1 MKKMNVLTKTWRY
14 GVTILAALAF
24 SIGQMWAAVDTW
36 TVAASSAEIVNGT
49 DTWSQN
55 AAVNHMTN
63 VLWNYWALEITDK
76 TLTAGTKQFKIC
88 KDDSW
93 DTSYPSENYNF
104 TTPAGSGYTIL
115 YTFNSS
121 SHDIHAYAFK
131 SWTVAGDEA
140 ALGSNWNTSDANNKM
155 TKSNAYTYTLSK
167 QNVALAS
174 GTTYKC
180 KAAKDNAWGEAYP
193 GSDKE
198 FTVASSGNYDITFT
212 LNLATQT
219 VDVATAL
226 VTYDITLD
234 KNGGSADGS
243 AKVTSGSATLSNV
256 SAPTRANYHVEGYY
270 TNEACTTKVATAAG
284 ALQASTTY
292 TDANGKWI
300 GTEATTLYTQW
311 EGDSWAITYKD
322 KGDVAYSGSNSALLP
337 ATYTYGTGIA
347 SLTDGVKAGYTFDGW
362 FDNADCTGEA
372 ITSIS
377 ASATGAITL
386 YAKFTELVGGSV
398 TLTAGEGG
406 EVSKDNEHWGASA
419 TIADITAAQV
429 VNIYARPNAGYTFNT
444 WTQTAGTGSIK
455 TNAAE
460 GEYNAVAYSAEAIAA
475 SFTETKETLT
485 PTVSYDHGSSDYTAT
500 SANAVGIATTTV
512 LTASAPN
519 ETHYAFAGWTLTN
532 LTVTD
537 GNAAT
542 DRSITVKVTTPG
554 SPIAAVANYNEV
566 LTTPYVLNGGAAFG
580 ASAWAQALP
589 LVKKSGH
596 STESVGYLTIENL
609 VAVGESANT
618 DYNFKIVQGG
628 STWYGLTGNTDWWYN
643 RTSGEQTLVAG
654 NSGQNIQLRA
664 DVAGEYEIKVDYTTP
679 ASPKITVTFPA
690 ETKYTVAVAKEGNG
704 TVSPASVE
712 AGVSTASAKI
722 TATANDGYYFAGWT
736 LPESGVT
743 IASGSA
749 SENEITINA
758 TAADK
763 TITAKFAPKWSI
775 AGSWKLGD
783 IAAWN
788 DSAYFFGNFG
798 KAGQKDTAYI
808 DLNLA
813 ADTKYEFIIL
823 ARSASSKSWFKNEDE
838 THYINYAE
846 NNNQYW
852 DFSTGKSANCGL
864 QTTIAG
870 SYRFVWN
877 ATDNKLKVIFPTSYK
892 VTFGH
897 GVGGSSVTA
906 TVDAAAI
913 ESGAYVPAGKNIAFA
928 QVPANGYTFKG
939 WYTTAD
945 GNTPVALE
953 ENVLKN
959 IAANA
964 AVYAQYTPG
973 VYTVTLNPNGGEIA
987 EGKNVTSY
995 TFGVGAALPTAEQ
1008 ITRAGHTFLGWYDN
1022 EGTSGTPVT
1031 AITTSDYGNKE
1042 FWAKWDKEPTLALT
1056 GSKETGI
1063 NVGEAITL
1071 TATAENCTPSKFAF
1085 YEGETLLHEYT
1096 TTNLSQTHSY
1106 TPATVGDKTIKVV
1119 VTHASGTIQ
1128 TTKTFELSTP
1138 SVSLAVKAGSA
1149 SGIYLGKETTI
1160 LVATPS
1166 NVGAGVTPSYVFT
1179 DQAETPVAS
1188 ESQAAAEWTYTPGV
1202 AGEKTMKVTMTVAG
1216 VEYTATTTV
1225 NVYEKW
1231 NIYVH
1236 DVNDWGKMN
1245 LFMWVGET
1253 PAATWPGTACEKMEE
1268 NSTWYT
1274 VTLDSKYAN
1283 GFILSKEGT
1292 PQTVDLAM
1300 NKATYAPNTYWYLG
1314 KENQAEKYSM
1324 YPLELADPTV
1334 KLEYDSVVNT
1344 NQLFL
1349 VGAVTNA
1356 GNDGTY
1362 AKDMKEVGFY
1372 IGETKYVA
1380 DSVNDI
1386 YFFRYIT
1393 GLTAGTKYAVK
1404 AYATNIHGT
1413 GESAAKDI
1421 TTRAAGTHIIKVQVG
1436 STAAAP
1442 KIYAWAG
1449 DAHCSGVVVENAAWP
1464 GVSMGEPVITG
1475 SKHKWYA
1482 YELSNEFNQ
1491 FVICQ
1496 GETAEA
1502 ADATQTVDIANAFE
1516 DQCFWYWAEGETDAD
1531 RSAEMA
1537 CPYLTPQLMIGHVPG
1552 NTDEMDYLE
1561 MSIDGE
1567 SISKTV
1573 TLVADTVYKF
1583 KPVYNAEWYGKS
1595 ETTIL
1600 TRAAASATQLLA
1612 DDGGDLWVRTDI
1624 AGDYTFVFNT
1634 ADKSVTVT
1642 YPQKTPTAID
1652 ETEAELKAV
1661 KFLHNG
1667 QMFIR
1672 VNGVVFDANGRRVE

>member
-1 MKKMNVLTKTWRY
+1 MSESADGFYEYIVAKGYNNNGSQNNNFKVSKSVDSWDY
-14 GVTILAALAF
+14 GNTYY
-24 SIGQMWAAVDTW
+24 
-36 TVAASSAEIVNGT
+36 TVGFNGT
-49 DTWSQN
+49 DITNAGNWDGDNICVYNADDFYILVYKPNTTVNATTKPIVCFSKCLPDNRTLQVYYVNKNGWTAVKAFGWYKQNGTDGASNTWPGVAMEKTQKTYNGKAIWTYTYPQSYDMAIFNDGGDNQTSNLTMGRAN
-55 AAVNHMTN
+55 AGKMYDGTN
-63 VLWNYWALEITDK
+63 WVAYHYDVKVTFNANGHGTAPSAQTILDGQAATEPSDPTASGWEFGGWYEEAGCTNAWNFAT
-76 TLTAGTKQFKIC
+76 TLTA
-88 KDDSW
+88 
-93 DTSYPSENYNF
+93 
-104 TTPAGSGYTIL
+104 
-115 YTFNSS
+115 
-121 SHDIHAYAFK
+121 
-131 SWTVAGDEA
+131 
-140 ALGSNWNTSDANNKM
+140 
-155 TKSNAYTYTLSK
+155 
-167 QNVALAS
+167 
-174 GTTYKC
+174 
-180 KAAKDNAWGEAYP
+180 
-193 GSDKE
+193 DKE
-198 FTVASSGNYDITFT
+198 LF
-212 LNLATQT
+212 
-219 VDVATAL
+219 
-226 VTYDITLD
+226 
-234 KNGGSADGS
+234 
-243 AKVTSGSATLSNV
+243 AK
-256 SAPTRANYHVEGYY
+256 
-270 TNEACTTKVATAAG
+270 
-284 ALQASTTY
+284 
-292 TDANGKWI
+292 W
-300 GTEATTLYTQW
+300 TEIQ
-311 EGDSWAITYKD
+311 
-322 KGDVAYSGSNSALLP
+322 
-337 ATYTYGTGIA
+337 
-347 SLTDGVKAGYTFDGW
+347 
-362 FDNADCTGEA
+362 
-372 ITSIS
+372 
-377 ASATGAITL
+377 
-386 YAKFTELVGGSV
+386 GGSV
-398 TLTAGEGG
+398 TLTAGVGG
-406 EVSKDNEHWGASA
+406 KVSKDNENWGSSA
-419 TIADITAAQV
+419 TITDITTNQE
-429 VNIYARPNAGYTFNT
+429 VNIYAKADEGYTFNT
-444 WTQTAGTGSIK
+444 WTKTAGTGSVK
-455 TNAAE
+455 TNAAA
-460 GEYNAVAYSAEAIAA
+460 GVYNAIASSAETVAA
-475 SFTETKETLT
+475 SFNETMSTL
-485 PTVSYDHGSSDYTAT
+485 AT
-500 SANAVGIATTTV
+500 SKAAPEGAPAIANPTKSVASIGIATTATI
-512 LTASAPN
+512 TATAAPAG
-519 ETHYAFAGWTLTN
+519 YAFDGWTLSENLVVVTGDKTKDLS
-532 LTVTD
+532 LTVRTNGD
-537 GNAAT
+537 GEAAT
-542 DRSITVKVTTPG
+542 ATAKYAEDLSSEWVVR
-554 SPIAAVANYNEV
+554 
-566 LTTPYVLNGGAAFG
+566 GGALFG
-580 ASAWAQALP
+580 NTWQANTN
-589 LVKKSGH
+589 VMTKKSGASTASVVYFSVTVEETNLGAANPDYKFKIYNT
-596 STESVGYLTIENL
+596 STE
-609 VAVGESANT
+609 
-618 DYNFKIVQGG
+618 K
-628 STWYGLTGNTDWWYN
+628 WYGLPADGSEYWINRNTG
-643 RTSGEQTLVAG
+643 EKTLEDA
-654 NSGQNIQLRA
+654 QNMELRA
-664 DVAGEYEIKVDYTTP
+664 DMAGEYEIKVDYTTP

-758 TAADK
+758 TAAEK

-852 DFSTGKSANCGL
+852 DFSTENSANCGL

-870 SYRFVWN
+870 TYRFVWN
-877 ATDNKLKVIFPTSYK
+877 ATDNKLKVIFPTAYT

-897 GVGGSSVTA
+897 GVGGKSVTA

-913 ESGAYVPAGKNIAFA
+913 ESGAYIPAGKDVAFA
-928 QVPANGYTFKG
+928 QEPDNGYTFKG

-1008 ITRAGHTFLGWYDN
+1008 ITRAGHMFLGWYDN

-1179 DQAETPVAS
+1179 DQADTPVAS

-1202 AGEKTMKVTMTVAG
+1202 AGEKTMKVTMTVG
-1216 VEYTATTTV
+1216 GEEYTATATV
-1225 NVYEKW
+1225 QVYEKW

-1236 DVNDWGKMN
+1236 DVNNWGRMD
-1245 LFMWVGET
+1245 LFMWVEGT
-1253 PAATWPGTACEKMEE
+1253 PSAEWPGAACEKLAGSH
-1268 NSTWYT
+1268 NWYT

-1300 NKATYAPNTYWYLG
+1300 NKATYAPNSYWYLG
-1314 KENQAEKYSM
+1314 KEDQAEKYSM

-1393 GLTAGTKYAVK
+1393 GLTAGTKYSVK
-1404 AYATNIHGT
+1404 AYAENIHGV
-1413 GESAAKDI
+1413 GYSAAKDV
-1421 TTRAAGTHIIKVQVG
+1421 TTRAAGKCIIKVQA
-1436 STAAAP
+1436 TTTAP
-1442 KIYAWAG
+1442 KIYAFTETDTRHGGA
-1449 DAHCSGVVVENAAWP
+1449 VQRNAIWP
-1464 GVSMGEPVITG
+1464 GVSMGEPIITG
-1475 SKHKWYA
+1475 QKHNWYA
-1482 YELSNEFNQ
+1482 YELSNEYNM

-1496 GETAEA
+1496 GDTPEETV
-1502 ADATQTVDIANAFE
+1502 ATQTNAIINTFA
-1516 DQCFWYWAEGETDAD
+1516 DKSYWYWAEGQTQQG
-1531 RSAEMA
+1531 RWGEMPE
-1537 CPYLTPQLMIGHVPG
+1537 PYTKPQLMIGHVPG

-1600 TRAAASATQLLA
+1600 TRAAASAAQLLA

-1652 ETEAELKAV
+1652 ETETELKAV

-1672 VNGVVFDANGRRVE
+1672 VNGVVFDASGRRVE